1 MHKYL
6 IVVLALFTGC
16 STTEQ
21 QISDLV
27 EQMAGNPIKS
37 SAWTESVQGL
47 VAIGRPAAR
56 LLISQLNPG
65 HYVGKNY
72 REFRSEI
79 EKIRTGSAKV
89 LGEIK
94 PRGATGPLKD
104 RIGTGYTD
112 KERIACIW
120 ALGEIGFNQAG
131 MDALQNILSDNSAVI
146 RLHTAIALV
155 KMDNE
160 SGYEEIEAA
169 LIGKDKNLLKIALNG
184 LNESSYFGV
193 PILNRLK
200 KLPGAQ
206 QKSLLE
212 ISNLIGDEL
221 VILLEAEDPEIRRR
235 SSIALGTLSEM
246 RFEKHLLNRLED
258 ESNQVKFSAAAS
270 LASIGSKKGIDFL
283 FEAMRNEDPILR
295 SNAVKF
301 LAKVQHSGETVQEKL
316 INSMSDT
323 DSRLRAGVAQVLGLA
338 RVFEAVSELE
348 LATKD
353 QDPTVRVN
361 SIIALGHIGSI
372 GSQPHINASTQ
383 DTNATVAYYANWA
396 ISKLNQKE

>member
-316 INSMSDT
+316 INSMSDS

-383 DTNATVAYYANWA
+383 DTNATVAYYAKWA

>member
-1 MHKYL
+1 MHKHL

-16 STTEQ
+16 TTTEQ

-27 EQMAGNPIKS
+27 EQMAGNPIES
-37 SAWTESVQGL
+37 SAWTESVEGL

-65 HYVGKNY
+65 HYAGKNY

-79 EKIRTGSAKV
+79 VKLRTGSARV

-104 RIGTGYTD
+104 RIGIGYTNE
-112 KERIACIW
+112 ERIACIW

-131 MDALQNILSDNSAVI
+131 ADALLNFLSDDSAII

-155 KMDNE
+155 KMDDE
-160 SGYEEIEAA
+160 SGYDEIQAA
-169 LIGKDKNLLKIALNG
+169 LFGKDKGLLKIAQDG
-184 LNESSYFGV
+184 LKESSYFGV
-193 PILNRLK
+193 PILTRLL
-200 KLPGAQ
+200 KLPRSQ

-221 VILLEAEDPEIRRR
+221 VILLEAEDPETRRR
-235 SSIALGTLSEM
+235 SSIALGILSEM
-246 RFEKHLLNRLED
+246 RFEEPLLNRLED
-258 ESNQVKFSAAAS
+258 ESNQVKFTSAAS

-301 LAKVQHSGETVQEKL
+301 LADVQNSGKTVQEKL
-316 INSMSDT
+316 INSMNDT
-323 DSRLRAGVAQVLGLA
+323 DSRLRAGAAQVLGLA
-338 RVFEAVSELE
+338 RVIEAVTALE

-353 QDPTVRVN
+353 QASTVRVN
-361 SIIALGHIGSI
+361 SIIALGHIGHI
-372 GSQPHINASTQ
+372 GSQSHIKASTK
-383 DTNATVAYYANWA
+383 DTNATVAYYAKWA
-396 ISKLNQKE
+396 ITKLNEKQ

>member
-1 MHKYL
+1 MHKYS

-16 STTEQ
+16 TTTEQ

-27 EQMAGNPIKS
+27 EQMAGNPIES
-37 SAWTESVQGL
+37 SAWTESVEGL

-79 EKIRTGSAKV
+79 EKVRTGSAKV

-104 RIGTGYTD
+104 RIGTGYTNE
-112 KERIACIW
+112 ERIACIW

-131 MDALQNILSDNSAVI
+131 MDALQNILSDNSAII
-146 RLHTAIALV
+146 RLHTSIALV

-160 SGYEEIEAA
+160 SGYDEIQTA
-169 LIGKDKNLLKIALNG
+169 LFGKDKDLRKVAQEGLK
-184 LNESSYFGV
+184 ESSYFGV
-193 PILNRLK
+193 PVLTRLT

-212 ISNLIGDEL
+212 ISRLIGDEL
-221 VILLEAEDPEIRRR
+221 VILLEAEDPETRRR

-283 FEAMRNEDPILR
+283 FEAMRNDDPILR

-301 LAKVQHSGETVQEKL
+301 LADVQHSGETVQEKL
-316 INSMSDT
+316 INSMNDT
-323 DSRLRAGVAQVLGLA
+323 DPRLRAGVAQVLGLA
-338 RVFEAVSELE
+338 RVVEAVSALE

-353 QDPTVRVN
+353 QDPTVRIN
-361 SIIALGHIGSI
+361 SIIALGHIGNTR
-372 GSQPHINASTQ
+372 SQPHIKASAQ
-383 DTNATVAYYANWA
+383 DTNATVAYYAKWA
-396 ISKLNQKE
+396 ISKLNHKE

>member
-316 INSMSDT
+316 INSMSDA

-383 DTNATVAYYANWA
+383 DTNATVAYYAKWA